1 MALLNKF
8 LSGGKSQPLA
18 AAHGHG
24 GGDHAAHGG
33 HDAHGHD
40 HHDQEGMKVFG
51 FWLFLITDVILFGTL
66 FATFVVLRL
75 NTAGGPTG
83 ADLIEL
89 PGIIASTFILLT
101 SSFTSGIALLEMN
114 RGNKKGLIIWLII
127 TALLGAS
134 FIYLEVTEFIH
145 LVHEGATIGTSAYW
159 SSFFTLVGTH
169 GLHVSV
175 GLVWMAA
182 LIIQLARRGITD
194 VTKRKVNVIS
204 LYWHFLDVVWIFV
217 FTIVYLMGV
226 M

>member
-175 GLVWMAA
+175 GLVWMTA

>member
-1 MALLNKF
+1 MAHAVTAHTGAH
-8 LSGGKSQPLA
+8 GGHGA
-18 AAHGHG
+18 GHG
-24 GGDHAAHGG
+24 GGH
-33 HDAHGHD
+33 HDD
-40 HHDQEGMKVFG
+40 HHDQESMKQFG

-75 NTAGGPTG
+75 NTDGGPTG
-83 ADLIEL
+83 AELIEL
-89 PGIIASTFILLT
+89 NGIIISTFLLLT
-101 SSFTSGIALLEMN
+101 SSFTSGVAVLEMHK
-114 RGNKKGLIIWLII
+114 GNKRGLILWLAI

-145 LVHEGATIGTSAYW
+145 LVHEGANIGTSAYW
-159 SSFFTLVGTH
+159 SAFFTLVGTH

-175 GLVWMAA
+175 GLVWMVA
-182 LIIQLARRGITD
+182 LMLQISRRGITP
-194 VTKRKVNVIS
+194 VTKRKVNIIS

>member
-1 MALLNKF
+1 MANAV
-8 LSGGKSQPLA
+8 STPAGAHGGHGA
-18 AAHGHG
+18 GHG
-24 GGDHAAHGG
+24 GGH
-33 HDAHGHD
+33 HDG
-40 HHDQEGMKVFG
+40 HHDQESMKTFG

-75 NTAGGPTG
+75 NTDGGPTG
-83 ADLIEL
+83 AELIEMN
-89 PGIIASTFILLT
+89 GIIISTFILLT
-101 SSFTSGIALLEMN
+101 SSFTSGIAVLEMN
-114 RGNKKGLIIWLII
+114 KGNKRGLILWLAI

-145 LVHEGATIGTSAYW
+145 LVHEGANIGTSAYW
-159 SSFFTLVGTH
+159 SAFFTLVGTH

-175 GLVWMAA
+175 GLVWMIA
-182 LIIQLARRGITD
+182 LMLQLRRRGITP
-194 VTKRKVNVIS
+194 VTKRKVNIIS